1 MLVRYQ
7 IQVHGIVQGVGFR
20 PFIYV
25 LAEELG
31 LTGWIYN
38 HAAGVTIEIQGEET
52 VCREF
57 QKRLQTDRPALSRI
71 DQVESQLI
79 PVQRETEFVIR
90 ESRFRREKYLGF
102 AGYGSLR

>member
-38 HAAGVTIEIQGEET
+38 HAAGGN
-52 VCREF
+52 
-57 QKRLQTDRPALSRI
+57 D
-71 DQVESQLI
+71 
-79 PVQRETEFVIR
+79 
-90 ESRFRREKYLGF
+90 
-102 AGYGSLR
+102 